1 MAKTDYKSILSCL
14 WYYIRPYKAKTFI
27 SIISAF
33 ISSLLTLFFPLL
45 TGSAV
50 DAIISGEGRLFMR
63 ILMMMAISVLLSSFF
78 QYLMN
83 LANNSLSFSVVRD
96 IRRDAFAHLEKL
108 PLSYI
113 DSHSHGDAVS
123 RITSD
128 AEQVSDGLLMGFTQ
142 LFTGVITIVGTLVF
156 MFAVNWVV
164 ALVVVFVTPLSIF
177 SASFIAKRT
186 FSLFYKQSE
195 ARGKQTS
202 FINEMISGASTV
214 SAYGREEENQKRF
227 DKINHEWAGLSLLS
241 VFYSSL
247 TNPVT
252 RFVNSIVYTGVALSG
267 GLAAL
272 SGLMTIGGLTTI
284 LSYASQY
291 TKPFNE
297 ITGVMTEFQNA
308 AASASRIFA
317 FMDAEEEKDESSL
330 PALSLEKGGVCF
342 DDVSFSYIPE
352 RPLIKHLSLAIE
364 PGMKV
369 AIVGPTGAGKTTII
383 NLLMRFYDPVSG
395 RILIDG
401 QDIASV
407 KRSSVRSSFGM
418 VLQETWLRTGTV
430 RENITMGYPGAD
442 DEAVWKAV
450 KLCHLDSFIASLPQ
464 GLDEMISDDN
474 DGISQGQKQ
483 LLSIA
488 RVMLSDPGM
497 LILDEATSSI
507 DTRTEMHIQDAFMHL
522 MEGRTS
528 FIVAHRLQTIK
539 NADLILVIDHGDVIE
554 KGTHKSLMSQDS
566 FYRNLYMS
574 QFAKR

>member
-1 MAKTDYKSILSCL
+1 
-14 WYYIRPYKAKTFI
+14 
-27 SIISAF
+27 
-33 ISSLLTLFFPLL
+33 
-45 TGSAV
+45 
-50 DAIISGEGRLFMR
+50 
-63 ILMMMAISVLLSSFF
+63 
-78 QYLMN
+78 
-83 LANNSLSFSVVRD
+83 
-96 IRRDAFAHLEKL
+96 
-108 PLSYI
+108 
-113 DSHSHGDAVS
+113 
-123 RITSD
+123 
-128 AEQVSDGLLMGFTQ
+128 MGFTQ

-202 FINEMISGASTV
+202 FINEMISGAATV

-430 RENITMGYPGAD
+430 RENITMGSPDAD